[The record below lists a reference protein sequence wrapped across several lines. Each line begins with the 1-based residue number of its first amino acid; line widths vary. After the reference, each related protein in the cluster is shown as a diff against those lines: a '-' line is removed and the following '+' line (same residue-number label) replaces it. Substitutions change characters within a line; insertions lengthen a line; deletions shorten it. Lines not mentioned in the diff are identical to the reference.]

1 MGLSGGAGWNSAPVE
16 LEVGQQTTYTRTDES
31 QLPCTVRAMYLGA
44 MSHGSAAMSHGLSCH
59 VPPAWLP
66 CSPNKF
72 PWRPIP
78 ARKGCFISQT
88 GSCLTCFLW
97 VMTCLAHSFL
107 NCFHPQPQAYHGLRW
122 CRLTAHQPSVAGLL
136 AVRGVCARRRATD
149 TQPIPDRGCPAS
161 YIFRTILLLLIPIFK
176 ETSHKFLLFEH
187 LFH

>member
-1 MGLSGGAGWNSAPVE
+1 MGGLKVSGEFCLCLCMP
-16 LEVGQQTTYTRTDES
+16 LRES

-107 NCFHPQPQAYHGLRW
+107 VFTPSRRPTMGWGDAGWPPTNPQSPAYLRW
-122 CRLTAHQPSVAGLL
+122 GVFAPAAGPPTPSLYLREGAQP
-136 AVRGVCARRRATD
+136 
-149 TQPIPDRGCPAS
+149 
-161 YIFRTILLLLIPIFK
+161 PIFFVP
-176 ETSHKFLLFEH
+176 SYCY
-187 LFH
+187 